1 MPNENMNNLPK
12 DLLKSVG
19 NFLDTNRKEVM
30 IQPSAMPG
38 FGRQLRPEEIE
49 NEKEILT
56 EAEDDEDEEDKDD
69 EDKDDEDD
77 EDKDDE
83 DDEDEDKPS
92 SKSVPKIGKKI
103 LRKPIKSLPTKS
115 DKSIKLSGKKEKI
128 KMNPELSNAPSVGS

>member
-56 EAEDDEDEEDKDD
+56 EAEADEDEEDK
-69 EDKDDEDD
+69 
-77 EDKDDE
+77 

>member
-56 EAEDDEDEEDKDD
+56 EAEADEDEEDKDD

-77 EDKDDE
+77 EDK
-83 DDEDEDKPS
+83 DKPS